1 MSQSSLRLRAFLLL
15 TVLLMAGYAGNYF
28 NLSLFFGVDFLF
40 GSIAVLIVV
49 CLYGIGWGAIA
60 AMIAGFH
67 TFFLWGHPY
76 AAIILSCEG
85 FLVGWWQRR
94 KCPNVLLVDGF
105 FWVFIGMPLVW
116 LFYAGVM
123 GIETQTVVLVMLK
136 QAVNGIFNALIAS
149 LLLAHTPLQHWG
161 ARPKFAKTFSLQ
173 QTIFNLLVAFVL
185 FPAITLLVLNSRSVM
200 ISMENTIQA
209 NLETISADLVVELR
223 LWHQQ
228 NLNALRQLGEV
239 AARSEMRPSRELQES
254 TELLR
259 RTFPTFNQLCVV
271 DKEGKAISFAD
282 ARSAEA
288 SYRMGD
294 KTIANRPELD
304 KFDLAHPPITSEIWL
319 KGDDISSSKLIQT
332 LPVTRNNRLVGSVV
346 SEINLSVFDQLLKSF
361 SAPREMKITLL
372 DRQDRVITTT
382 PSDLS
387 ALSLLDQYKG
397 GEIHRINTN
406 VYQWLPLGKMPSM
419 MRWKKS
425 FYVQKSTADEKLP
438 LTVVVAVSNQPEFI
452 YLQNLY
458 IQSLSI
464 MLLIAALAL
473 VLANITSRWLAQ
485 PLWQLAEVTTDFP
498 DKLLNHKAIAWPK
511 SWVTEMNTL
520 VCNFQFMASLL
531 EQKFQEIRSAKGQLE
546 QRVQERTKELS
557 TANQELETEVAERQ
571 RVAEALQESE
581 TLLKA
586 QAQELETALHELRHT
601 HAQLV
606 QTEKMSSL
614 GQLVAGVAHEINNP
628 INFIYGNLI
637 HAKDY
642 TQDLLKLVDMYQTYC
657 CNSIPTIQQKIE
669 VIDLEFL
676 RDDLPKL
683 MDSMQVGAERIH
695 EIVQSLRTF
704 SRVDESEVKAVN
716 IHEGIE
722 STLMILK
729 SRLKTTPKRGNIEV
743 IKEYGD
749 LPLVECYPGQL
760 NQVFMNILVNAIDAL
775 EEFKVERLVNK
786 GQSTHRELTTP
797 WIRIH
802 TEIVAENWVL
812 IRIADNGLGIT
823 KEQLSKLF
831 DPFFTTKPIGKG
843 TGLGLSISYQIVVE
857 KHGGKIA
864 CLSEQKRGAEF
875 IIEIPLR
882 QPMD

>member
-1 MSQSSLRLRAFLLL
+1 
-15 TVLLMAGYAGNYF
+15 MA
-28 NLSLFFGVDFLF
+28 S
-40 GSIAVLIVV
+40 
-49 CLYGIGWGAIA
+49 
-60 AMIAGFH
+60 
-67 TFFLWGHPY
+67 T
-76 AAIILSCEG
+76 
-85 FLVGWWQRR
+85 
-94 KCPNVLLVDGF
+94 
-105 FWVFIGMPLVW
+105 
-116 LFYAGVM
+116 
-123 GIETQTVVLVMLK
+123 
-136 QAVNGIFNALIAS
+136 
-149 LLLAHTPLQHWG
+149 
-161 ARPKFAKTFSLQ
+161 
-173 QTIFNLLVAFVL
+173 
-185 FPAITLLVLNSRSVM
+185 
-200 ISMENTIQA
+200 
-209 NLETISADLVVELR
+209 
-223 LWHQQ
+223 

-271 DKEGKAISFAD
+271 DRKGKAISFSD
-282 ARSAEA
+282 IQSV
-288 SYRMGD
+288 GD
-294 KTIANRPELD
+294 RTITNRPELEA
-304 KFDLAHPPITSEIWL
+304 FWLAHPPITSEIWL
-319 KGDDISSSKLIQT
+319 KCDDISSSKLIQT

-361 SAPREMKITLL
+361 SAPREMKIPLS

-387 ALSLLDQYKG
+387 APSLLDQYKG

-406 VYQWLPLGKMPSM
+406 VYQLLPLGKMPSM

-452 YLQNLY
+452 YLENLY

-520 VCNFQFMASLL
+520 VCNFQFMAGLL
-531 EQKFQEIRSAKGQLE
+531 EQKFQEIRSAKEQLE

-557 TANQELETEVAERQ
+557 TANQELETEVSERQ

-614 GQLVAGVAHEINNP
+614 VQLVAGVAHEINNP

-669 VIDLEFL
+669 AIDLEFL

-704 SRVDESEVKAVN
+704 SRVDEAEVKAVN

-729 SRLKTTPKRGNIEV
+729 SRLKATPKRGNIEV

-775 EEFKVERLVNK
+775 EEFKVERLVNN
-786 GQSTHRELTTP
+786 GLSTHRDLTTP